1 MLEAII
7 GPTIGSI
14 QIELEENFPPVNPH
28 PKQSIGEVMYLAG
41 QRSVVEH
48 EAGMFVMGLVKVLT
62 FRPLRIN
69 TLDFFYYR
77 FYILYHILLSR
88 TVHDGG

>member
-28 PKQSIGEVMYLAG
+28 PKQDLGSIMYLAG
-41 QRSVVEH
+41 QRSVVEWYN
-48 EAGMFVMGLVKVLT
+48 K
-62 FRPLRIN
+62 RISKEDN
-69 TLDFFYYR
+69 
-77 FYILYHILLSR
+77 
-88 TVHDGG
+88 G

>member
-1 MLEAII
+1 MKVKLLSLPTQSELGCQHFLNMQTPTSHNMLEAII

-41 QRSVVEH
+41 QRSVVEWYN
-48 EAGMFVMGLVKVLT
+48 K
-62 FRPLRIN
+62 RISKEDN
-69 TLDFFYYR
+69 
-77 FYILYHILLSR
+77 
-88 TVHDGG
+88 G

>member
-41 QRSVVEH
+41 QRSVVEWYN
-48 EAGMFVMGLVKVLT
+48 K
-62 FRPLRIN
+62 RIN
-69 TLDFFYYR
+69 KEDN
-77 FYILYHILLSR
+77 
-88 TVHDGG
+88 G

>member
-14 QIELEENFPPVNPH
+14 KIELEENFPPVNPH

-41 QRSVVEH
+41 QRSVVEWYN
-48 EAGMFVMGLVKVLT
+48 K
-62 FRPLRIN
+62 RIN
-69 TLDFFYYR
+69 KEDN
-77 FYILYHILLSR
+77 
-88 TVHDGG
+88 G

>member
-7 GPTIGSI
+7 GPTISSI

-41 QRSVVEH
+41 QRSVVEWYNKRVAKD
-48 EAGMFVMGLVKVLT
+48 E
-62 FRPLRIN
+62 N
-69 TLDFFYYR
+69 
-77 FYILYHILLSR
+77 
-88 TVHDGG
+88 